1 MSNVGG
7 SGSCDQCG
15 RGQDHVSN
23 VGGVRILCAMW
34 EGGSGSC
41 EQCGRGQDHVA
52 NVVHLQTCTNTW
64 LQTFMEPK
72 IASLNCLL
80 K

>member
-34 EGGSGSC
+34 EGG
-41 EQCGRGQDHVA
+41 QDHVS
-52 NVVHLQTCTNTW
+52 NVGGVRI
-64 LQTFMEPK
+64 M
-72 IASLNCLL
+72 
-80 K
+80 